1 MDVLADEI
9 ERQGGVNG
17 VAERVEDRGDVVGDV
32 IGDHAGVGRRD
43 DDVLGEPTVS
53 LDTDADD
60 VATVVELAGPAV
72 AASPA
77 DDMAFAGNP
86 VADLDAPHVGGD
98 GIDDTDELVANSDA
112 RRDVGC
118 GQSSQASMWR
128 SVPQMAAR
136 LTRIRT
142 SPGPGSGTGRSR
154 SSSPGPTPGFT
165 KGLHDT
171 TPNS

>member
-1 MDVLADEI
+1 M
-9 ERQGGVNG
+9 
-17 VAERVEDRGDVVGDV
+17 

-60 VATVVELAGPAV
+60 VTTVVELASPAV

-98 GIDDTDELVANSDA
+98 GIDETDELVANSDA

-118 GQSSQASMWR
+118 GPV
-128 SVPQMAAR
+128 VPGLDVEVGATDGGPADLDPHFAR
-136 LTRIRT
+136 
-142 SPGPGSGTGRSR
+142 PGFRHRQVTQFEPGSGTGLHE
-154 SSSPGPTPGFT
+154 
-165 KGLHDT
+165 GLHDT